1 MKANELRI
9 GNLVSDICG
18 KTLTIDRFYGKKI
31 ECDIKNMPN
40 KDPLTN
46 IPIYYHPLTEEIE
59 FCKPIPI
66 TEEWLLKFG
75 FEREYELRK
84 TVYHMNNYSIIL
96 WVYKNG
102 RIDLRIGGIDFKD
115 KDVRF
120 KKYQYVHQLQNLY
133 YALTQTELEIE
144 TLQV

>member
-1 MKANELRI
+1 MKASEIRI
-9 GNLVSDICG
+9 GNLIASSGNKEDIETWVIG
-18 KTLTIDRFYGKKI
+18 EVISISSLDSEFEQI
-31 ECDIKNMPN
+31 EVETAESIEWFF
-40 KDPLTN
+40 KDNYFGIPL
-46 IPIYYHPLTEEIE
+46 
-59 FCKPIPI
+59 

-84 TVYHMNNYSIIL
+84 TVYYMNNYSIIL

-133 YALTQTELEIE
+133 FALTNTELEIRK
-144 TLQV
+144 